1 MISLTL
7 NRENKPLIIWV
18 TSLLIALFT
27 LVLVG
32 GATRVTDSGLSITE
46 WEPVI
51 GVLPPFTL
59 ESWMIEFNKYKLIP
73 EYSLINYQMTLTE
86 FKVIYLW
93 EWGHR
98 FLARIVGLIALVPFI
113 YFLIKKKLSNSQI
126 IKASTIVFLIALQG
140 YIGWYM
146 VQSGLS
152 ERVDVSQY
160 RLATHLT
167 MAFIIIYVSFFLLF
181 DILNIES
188 NQKTVFSK
196 VWSTSF
202 VSLVFLQIFLG
213 GIVSGLDGGLIYP
226 TWPLMGNS
234 FMPLDYWNIDL
245 GFFNLFE
252 NRSNIQFNHRS
263 LAYLILFFSIINIYL
278 YRKDKILFKIS
289 NILFVIILIQILFG
303 VVSIIYYM
311 PWQTALLHQFF
322 AIVLFSI
329 SIFYRHLIFVGK

>member
-126 IKASTIVFLIALQG
+126 IKASTIVFLIAVQG

-167 MAFIIIYVSFFLLF
+167 MAFIIIYVSFSLLF

-213 GIVSGLDGGLIYP
+213 GIVSGLDGGLFYP

-245 GFFNLFE
+245 GLFNLFE

-263 LAYLILFFSIINIYL
+263 LAYLILFFSIINIFL

>member
-126 IKASTIVFLIALQG
+126 IKASTIVFLIAVQG

-167 MAFIIIYVSFFLLF
+167 TAFIIIYVSFFLLF

-245 GFFNLFE
+245 GL
-252 NRSNIQFNHRS
+252 S
-263 LAYLILFFSIINIYL
+263 LIHI
-278 YRKDKILFKIS
+278 
-289 NILFVIILIQILFG
+289 
-303 VVSIIYYM
+303 
-311 PWQTALLHQFF
+311 
-322 AIVLFSI
+322 
-329 SIFYRHLIFVGK
+329 

>member
-7 NRENKPLIIWV
+7 NRENKPLIIWI
-18 TSLLIALFT
+18 TTLLTALFT

-73 EYSLINYQMTLTE
+73 EYTLINYQMSLSE

-113 YFLIKKKLSNSQI
+113 YFLITKKLSGSQI
-126 IKASTIVFLIALQG
+126 VKASTIVFLIGVQG

-146 VQSGLS
+146 VQSGLT

-167 MAFIIIYVSFFLLF
+167 MAFIIIYFSFFLLF
-181 DILNIES
+181 DILRIES
-188 NQKTVFSK
+188 NHKTVFSK
-196 VWSTSF
+196 VWSTLF

-245 GFFNLFE
+245 GLFNLFE

-263 LAYLILFFSIINIYL
+263 LAYLILFFSVINIYL
-278 YRKDKILFKIS
+278 FRKDKILFKVS

-329 SIFYRHLIFVGK
+329 SIFYRHLIFSGK

>member
-113 YFLIKKKLSNSQI
+113 YFLIKKLSNSQI
-126 IKASTIVFLIALQG
+126 IKASTIVFLIAVQG

-234 FMPLDYWNIDL
+234 FIPLDYWNIDL

-263 LAYLILFFSIINIYL
+263 LAYLILFFSIINIFL

>member
-18 TSLLIALFT
+18 TSLLISLFT

-126 IKASTIVFLIALQG
+126 IKASTIVFLIAVQG

>member
-126 IKASTIVFLIALQG
+126 IKASTIVFLIAVQG

-146 VQSGLS
+146 VQSGLT

-167 MAFIIIYVSFFLLF
+167 MAFIIIYFSLFLLF

>member
-126 IKASTIVFLIALQG
+126 IKASTIVFLIAVQG

-278 YRKDKILFKIS
+278 FRKDKILFKIS

-322 AIVLFSI
+322 AIVLFSV
-329 SIFYRHLIFVGK
+329 SIFYRHLIFVSK